1 MSQQINLLDPQL
13 VKPRM
18 WLNAVAL
25 LVLIGVVAAGMLAYA
40 AWAGQRLKQLEREQ
54 QAVAGQLAAVR
65 AQLDQAVQARA
76 PRAPSKAL
84 EEELARAQ
92 ATLTHQQEI
101 LAFLEG
107 DGVGRTQGYFT
118 YLQAFARKRV
128 PGLWLTGFTLEAGS
142 GRLTIEGKAMQPELV
157 PQYIALL
164 GEEPL
169 FSGRQFSALQMESQ
183 KPLPGKEAAASAS
196 ATGAFD
202 FKLQA
207 MESQT
212 SSGTAAAEVRP

>member
-13 VKPRM
+13 VKPKVG
-18 WLNAVAL
+18 LSAVAL
-25 LVLIGVVAAGMLAYA
+25 VILIGVVVVSMLAYA

-54 QAVAGQLAAVR
+54 QALAGQLASVR
-65 AQLDQAVQARA
+65 TQLDQAVQARA

-84 EEELARAQ
+84 EEELASAE

-101 LAFLEG
+101 LAFLAGE
-107 DGVGRTQGYFT
+107 GVGRKEGYFA

-169 FSGRQFSALQMESQ
+169 LSGRQFSSLQMESQ
-183 KPLPGKEAAASAS
+183 QSVPGKGDAAAPVAG
-196 ATGAFD
+196 TVD
-202 FKLQA
+202 FKLLA
-207 MESQT
+207 MALPIVSA
-212 SSGTAAAEVRP
+212 SSPAEVRP